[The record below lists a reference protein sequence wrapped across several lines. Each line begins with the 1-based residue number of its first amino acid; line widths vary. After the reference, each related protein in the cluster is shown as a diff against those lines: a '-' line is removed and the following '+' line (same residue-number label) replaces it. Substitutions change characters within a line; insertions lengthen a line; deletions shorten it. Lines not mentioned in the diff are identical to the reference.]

1 MHREIRKYIYTE
13 FFKNK
18 ENFYIEDEL
27 FNITKIHNNK
37 VHTTTKRIPK
47 EIRDILD
54 ITEIEHINQEILKT
68 LKKKNKNYDIIDY
81 NKGYVFDY
89 NKVYIINNQILKKRV
104 RLIRKQNK
112 LKFL

>member
-68 LKKKNKNYDIIDY
+68 LTKKIKIMTLSIIIKAMY
-81 NKGYVFDY
+81 L
-89 NKVYIINNQILKKRV
+89 IIIKFIL
-104 RLIRKQNK
+104 LIIR
-112 LKFL
+112 F